1 MRILLTNDDGYR
13 AKGLAE
19 LVEMMKPFG
28 ELTVVAPKYH
38 QSGVSMAV
46 TMGLKPVAA
55 RRLPDRDGVRWW
67 YVDATPSSCVKYG
80 LDEVFTDGL
89 PDVVV
94 CGINHGSN
102 AASASMYSATVG
114 AAREGALAGILS
126 IAVSLDDFNPDA
138 DFSPVRAFFPAIFR
152 RLTENPVP
160 TYGTFYN
167 LNFPALPPEKIAGI
181 RIGYQGTVHWIKEF
195 RPYDYGVFDRL
206 GITPL
211 DMGILCFPEKEEG
224 ETVYVMAGDLTDDPR
239 NTPEAD
245 HRQLEAGFVT
255 LCPLQLDSTD
265 YREKARLE
273 TLF

>member
-19 LVEMMKPFG
+19 LVEILKPFG

-38 QSGVSMAV
+38 QSGMSMAV
-46 TMGLKPVAA
+46 TMGLKPIAA
-55 RRLPDRDGVRWW
+55 KRLPDRDGVRWW

-80 LDEVFTDGL
+80 LDEVFTDAL
-89 PDVVV
+89 PDVIV

-114 AAREGALAGILS
+114 AAREGALAGVLS
-126 IAVSLDDFNPDA
+126 IALSVDDFSPDA
-138 DFSPVRAFFPAIFR
+138 DFSDVKRRIPEIFR
-152 RLTENPVP
+152 TLTQNPP
-160 TYGTFYN
+160 ADKSTFYN
-167 LNFPALPPEKIAGI
+167 INFPKGEARGI
-181 RIGYQGTVHWIKEF
+181 RIGYQGMVHWLKEF

-211 DMGILCFPEKEEG
+211 DMGILRMPEVEAG

-239 NTPEAD
+239 NHGHAD
-245 HRQLEAGFVT
+245 HRQLEAGFIT
-255 LCPLQLDSTD
+255 ICPLKLDATD
-265 YREKARLE
+265 YDDKRRLE
-273 TLF
+273 SLF

>member
-1 MRILLTNDDGYR
+1 MKILLTNDDGYR
-13 AKGLAE
+13 ARGLAE

-38 QSGVSMAV
+38 QSGMSMAV
-46 TMGLKPVAA
+46 TMGLKPIAVK
-55 RRLPDRDGVRWW
+55 RLPDRDGVRWW

-94 CGINHGSN
+94 CGVNHGSN

-114 AAREGALAGILS
+114 AAREGALAGVLS
-126 IAVSLDDFNPDA
+126 IAVSLDDFSPDA
-138 DFSPVRAFFPAIFR
+138 DFSGVRKLFPDIFR
-152 RLTENPVP
+152 KLTENPVADKSI
-160 TYGTFYN
+160 FYN
-167 LNFPALPPEKIAGI
+167 INFPKGEARGI
-181 RIGYQGTVHWIKEF
+181 RIGSQGTVHWLKEF
-195 RPYDYGVFDRL
+195 RPYDYDVFARL

-211 DMGILCFPEKEEG
+211 DMGILCMPEKEKD

-239 NTPEAD
+239 NPADAD
-245 HRQLEAGFVT
+245 HRQLEAGFIT
-255 LCPLQLDSTD
+255 LCPLQLDATA
-265 YREKARLE
+265 YAEKARLE